1 MKEQYKHLLN
11 FFANLIMLAVQTALF
26 AYVWYNH
33 YAVGFYLFY
42 RKGHWAVIGF
52 YVLIIF
58 FFTKTFN
65 GYKIGYLRIMD
76 ICLSHILAI
85 ILGGIAGYVEICM
98 IKRDYADPKYIIA
111 ISLIEIVF
119 AVFWVYFVRRIYT
132 TIYPPRDV
140 IFIYGEYPPED
151 LIKKF
156 GSRRD
161 KYHICDTISYKSD
174 EKELYNKIDK
184 YEAVMLCD
192 LPALERN
199 QILKYCYR
207 NDIRVYVTPKIS
219 DIIMDGAD
227 NIFLFDV
234 PLLLCRNRGLSIEQR
249 IVKRLMDIFIS
260 LLGIVI
266 ASPFMLII
274 AIAIKLYDGGPTFYK
289 QERLTR
295 DGKTFMILKFRS
307 MSTDSEAKGARL
319 ATKNDKRV
327 TPVGKIIRNIHFD
340 ELPQLFNILKGDMSV
355 VGPRPERQVIME
367 EYQKELPDFDFRLK
381 VKAGLTGYAQVFG
394 KYNTTPYDKLKFD
407 MQYIENYSFWL
418 DIKIMILTF
427 KILFQKENTE
437 GVDESQITA
446 MKNADAQ
453 QKPNSRN

>member
-11 FFANLIMLAVQTALF
+11 FFANFTMLAVQTILF
-26 AYVWYNH
+26 AYIWYH
-33 YAVGFYLFY
+33 YYAVGLYLFY
-42 RKGHWAVIGF
+42 RRGHWAAIAF

-85 ILGGIAGYVEICM
+85 ILGGMAGYIEVCL
-98 IKRDYADPKYIIA
+98 IKRDYADPKYLIA
-111 ISLIEIVF
+111 ITLIEIVF
-119 AVFWVYFVRRIYT
+119 AVFWVYIVRRLYT

-140 IFIYGEYPPED
+140 IFIYGDYPPED
-151 LIKKF
+151 LIRKF
-156 GSRRD
+156 GSRQD
-161 KYHICDTISYKSD
+161 KYHICDTISYQIG
-174 EKELYNKIDK
+174 EKELFEKIDK
-184 YEAVMLCD
+184 YQAVMLCD
-192 LPALERN
+192 LPAYDRN

-249 IVKRLMDIFIS
+249 MVKRAMDILIS
-260 LLGIVI
+260 LVGIVV

-274 AIAIKLYDGGPTFYK
+274 AIAIKLYDRGPIFYK
-289 QERLTR
+289 QERITR
-295 DGKTFMILKFRS
+295 GGKPFMILKFRS

-319 ATKNDKRV
+319 AAKNDKRV
-327 TPVGKIIRNIHFD
+327 TPVGKVIRNIHFD
-340 ELPQLFNILKGDMSV
+340 ELPQLFNILKGEMSI
-355 VGPRPERQVIME
+355 VGPRPERQVIMD
-367 EYQKELPDFDFRLK
+367 EYRKELPDFDFRLK

-437 GVDESQITA
+437 GVDENQTTA
-446 MKNADAQ
+446 MK
-453 QKPNSRN
+453 KG

>member
-119 AVFWVYFVRRIYT
+119 AVIWVYFVRRIYT

-151 LIKKF
+151 LINKF

-174 EKELYNKIDK
+174 KKELYDKIDK

-207 NDIRVYVTPKIS
+207 NDIRVYVTPTIS

-274 AIAIKLYDGGPTFYK
+274 AIAIKCDSKGPVIFK
-289 QERLTR
+289 QERV
-295 DGKTFMILKFRS
+295 GKKGKVFKIYKFRS
-307 MSTDSEAKGARL
+307 NCRG
-319 ATKNDKRV
+319 
-327 TPVGKIIRNIHFD
+327 
-340 ELPQLFNILKGDMSV
+340 
-355 VGPRPERQVIME
+355 
-367 EYQKELPDFDFRLK
+367 
-381 VKAGLTGYAQVFG
+381 
-394 KYNTTPYDKLKFD
+394 
-407 MQYIENYSFWL
+407 
-418 DIKIMILTF
+418 
-427 KILFQKENTE
+427 
-437 GVDESQITA
+437 
-446 MKNADAQ
+446 
-453 QKPNSRN
+453 